1 MKVISFVSSKG
12 GVGKTTSAVLLA
24 GELAIAGSKVT
35 LIDAD
40 PNKPIEIWSK
50 KSALHTNI
58 NVLTDDSDETILS
71 TIANAGLASDF
82 VIVDLE
88 GTATTRIGYAVAKS
102 DLVLIP
108 LQKSVMDADEAA
120 KSVRLINNI
129 MSISNRKILYKLFF
143 TRVPSAIREK
153 TARNIEQQLITVP
166 MLPVSIVDRAA
177 YRTLFDIGGIL
188 NTLDFSDVG
197 GLKAAK
203 DNASKF
209 AQAVIDTLR

>member
-24 GELAIAGSKVT
+24 GELATAGSKVT

-50 KSALHTNI
+50 KSTLHQNI

-71 TIANAGLASDF
+71 TIGSAGLESDF

-88 GTATTRIGYAVAKS
+88 GTATTRIGYAIAKS
-102 DLVLIP
+102 DLVLVP

-129 MSISNRKILYKLFF
+129 MNISNRDILYRLFF

-166 MLPVSIVDRAA
+166 MLPVSIIDRAA

-188 NTLDFSDVG
+188 NTLDVSDVG
-197 GLKAAK
+197 GLKPAK
-203 DNASKF
+203 DNAAQF
-209 AQAVIDTLR
+209 AQAVLEILR